1 MIFGLI
7 IQPNNIAVFTAIA
20 TEDAAEK
27 HCG

>member
-1 MIFGLI
+1 MIFGFR
-7 IQPNNIAVFTAIA
+7 IQPNNIAVFAAIA